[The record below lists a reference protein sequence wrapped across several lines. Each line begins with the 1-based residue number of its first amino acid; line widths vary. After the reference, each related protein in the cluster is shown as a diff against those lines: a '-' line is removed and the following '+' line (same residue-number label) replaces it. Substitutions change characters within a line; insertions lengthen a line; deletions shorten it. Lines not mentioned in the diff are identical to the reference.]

1 MEPQLPPSIPQQLFD
16 EITRREHALTSADI
30 KTLGWQQALSAS
42 QQRQDQMA
50 RLITSTASAGV
61 ACQAG
66 CWYCCYF
73 KVEVRSEE
81 VLQIVDYV
89 RENFS
94 PERTQRLQADVA
106 DNANALRGLTREEQL
121 TANRK
126 CAFLD
131 DGKCS
136 IYAVRPARCRTFHA
150 KDVAGC
156 KQAWDE
162 PSNLQIPSTLVPE
175 LLYTGEAHLQ
185 GYRQAFTDAG
195 YDNGVYEMNA
205 ALEKALPGSY

>member
-1 MEPQLPPSIPQQLFD
+1 MPPTIPQQLFED
-16 EITRREHALTSADI
+16 ITRREHALTSADL

-42 QQRQDQMA
+42 QQRQDHMA
-50 RLITSTASAGV
+50 RLITSTASTGI

-66 CWYCCYF
+66 CWYCCYL

-81 VLQIVDYV
+81 AQQIVNFV

-94 PERTQRLQADVA
+94 PERGKRLEHEVA
-106 DNANALRGLTREEQL
+106 ENAKALRGLPHAEQL

-162 PSNLQIPSTLVPE
+162 PTNLKIPSSLVPE
-175 LLYTGEAHLQ
+175 LLYAGEAHLK

-195 YDNGVYEMNA
+195 YDSGVYEMNA
-205 ALEKALPGSY
+205 ALEKALRT

>member
-1 MEPQLPPSIPQQLFD
+1 MLFED
-16 EITRREHALTSADI
+16 ITRREHALTSADL

-42 QQRQDQMA
+42 QQRQDHMA
-50 RLITSTASAGV
+50 RLITSTASAGI
-61 ACQAG
+61 ACKSG

-73 KVEVRSEE
+73 MVEVRSEE
-81 VLQIVDYV
+81 ALQIVNFV

-94 PERTQRLQADVA
+94 PERAKRLQDDVA

-150 KDVAGC
+150 KDVSGC

-162 PSNLQIPSTLVPE
+162 PKNLEIPSTLVPE
-175 LLYTGEAHLQ
+175 LLYTGEAHLK
-185 GYRQAFTDAG
+185 GYRQAFTDDG

-205 ALEKALPGSY
+205 ALERALHT

>member
-1 MEPQLPPSIPQQLFD
+1 MPPTIPQQLFED
-16 EITRREHALTSADI
+16 ITRREHALTSADL

-42 QQRQDQMA
+42 QQRQDHMA
-50 RLITSTASAGV
+50 RLITSTASTGI

-66 CWYCCYF
+66 CWYCCYL

-81 VLQIVDYV
+81 AQQIVNFV

-94 PERTQRLQADVA
+94 PERGKRLEREVA
-106 DNANALRGLTREEQL
+106 ENAKALRGLPRAEQL

-156 KQAWDE
+156 KLAWDE
-162 PSNLQIPSTLVPE
+162 PTNLKIPSSLVPE
-175 LLYTGEAHLQ
+175 LLYAGEAHLK

-195 YDNGVYEMNA
+195 YDSGVYEMNA
-205 ALEKALPGSY
+205 ALEKALRT

>member
-1 MEPQLPPSIPQQLFD
+1 MPPTIPQMLFED
-16 EITRREHALTSADI
+16 ITRREHALTSADL

-42 QQRQDQMA
+42 QQRQDHMA
-50 RLITSTASAGV
+50 RLITSTASAGI
-61 ACQAG
+61 ACKSG

-73 KVEVRSEE
+73 MVEVRSEE
-81 VLQIVDYV
+81 ALQIVNFV

-94 PERTQRLQADVA
+94 PERARRLQHDVA
-106 DNANALRGLTREEQL
+106 VNANALRDLPREEQL

-150 KDVAGC
+150 KDVSGC

-162 PSNLQIPSTLVPE
+162 PKNLEIPSTLVPE
-175 LLYTGEAHLQ
+175 LLYTGEAHLK

-205 ALEKALPGSY
+205 ALEKALHT

>member
-1 MEPQLPPSIPQQLFD
+1 MPPTIPQQLFE
-16 EITRREHALTSADI
+16 EITRREHALTSADLNS
-30 KTLGWQQALSAS
+30 LGWKQALSAS
-42 QQRQDQMA
+42 QQRQDHMA
-50 RLITSTASAGV
+50 RLITSTATGGI

-73 KVEVRSEE
+73 KVEIRSEE
-81 VLQIVDYV
+81 ALQIVDFV

-94 PERTQRLQADVA
+94 PARVKRLHDDVA
-106 DNANALRGLTREEQL
+106 DNADALRNMTREQQL

-126 CAFLD
+126 CPFLD

-150 KDVAGC
+150 KDVSGC

-162 PSNLQIPSTLVPE
+162 PANLKIPSTLVPE
-175 LLYTGEAHLQ
+175 LLYAGEAHLQ

-195 YDNGVYEMNA
+195 YDNGVSEMNA
-205 ALEKALPGSY
+205 ALEKALAIS

>member
-1 MEPQLPPSIPQQLFD
+1 MPLTIPQKLFE

-42 QQRQDQMA
+42 QQRQDHMA
-50 RLITSTASAGV
+50 RLITSTASAAI

-81 VLQIVDYV
+81 ALQIVKFV

-94 PERTQRLQADVA
+94 PERAKRLQDDVA
-106 DNANALRGLTREEQL
+106 ENAGALRGLPREEQL

-150 KDVAGC
+150 KDVSGC

-162 PSNLQIPSTLVPE
+162 PTNLKIPSTLVPE
-175 LLYTGEAHLQ
+175 LLYTGEAHLK

-205 ALEKALPGSY
+205 ALEKALHTY